1 MSLASLLDSSSDA
14 YVRESFPSGVCE
26 IDSLIG
32 KQNFIQFF
40 FVYTLPLDERF
51 ILEPLIPCF
60 ISCGKTRLGTTTQI
74 NQRQTVLKVALISV

>member
-40 FVYTLPLDERF
+40 LFTPSRWTKGSFWSLSFLASFPAEKQGWAQPLK
-51 ILEPLIPCF
+51 LIN
-60 ISCGKTRLGTTTQI
+60 GKP
-74 NQRQTVLKVALISV
+74 S